1 MPSFALPPDC
11 CVGSFFLFDISIRN
25 DLNMRKTIVFLYWI
39 QEEKDCK
46 RERERD
52 LFKWYIKNVRKIRW
66 WWKEAEKDQKDT
78 KEIGGEGENL
88 NSNDWLFGR
97 RECWDVILLLFC
109 LREEEIQSH
118 VLISTFVV
126 LERTSHNY
134 NWSEKCDEIESIES
148 GVIIINDSI
157 YLEGNKYIIIVKCK
171 RNRNRRQYIG
181 LEWLIV
187 SFVFVLFVFCSFS
200 LW

>member
-1 MPSFALPPDC
+1 M
-11 CVGSFFLFDISIRN
+11 
-25 DLNMRKTIVFLYWI
+25 
-39 QEEKDCK
+39 
-46 RERERD
+46 
-52 LFKWYIKNVRKIRW
+52 
-66 WWKEAEKDQKDT
+66 
-78 KEIGGEGENL
+78 

-134 NWSEKCDEIESIES
+134 NGSEKCDEIESIES
-148 GVIIINDSI
+148 GGIIINDSI

>member
-1 MPSFALPPDC
+1 MPSFALHPDC

-148 GVIIINDSI
+148 GGIIINDSI